1 MKTVSKKR
9 LTIGEVFSER
19 RFLLLREF
27 AHKKG
32 LVYLDELKREMQTLK
47 NIRGIGEKK
56 YETILE
62 KLKNPAA
69 PSHYE
74 SYGSRQG
81 RTIDPNMAISRAF
94 KGSYRVFIDYATKKG
109 YKTLADLKGI
119 SLDEIRSVNWPG
131 NAIYKSFLRKLERYG
146 VRPVDYRGKL
156 DIDRHGMGILT
167 DDVKLNKAYQNAKV
181 ANLREFLQL
190 GEEGRLA
197 IKNYGEISENLLR
210 DLLLDHEIDPEQFE
224 NTRGSR
230 FPERDM
236 KLKPDD
242 ILGRMK
248 TLLSQREYMIL
259 VHRGIKKQTL
269 ESVGSELNLTRERIR
284 QIEKKAVLRTNIY
297 LGPIIQQFADRI
309 HEKVAKAGGRDT
321 IKSLCRQ
328 LNAKEDSISLI
339 AYLAGYRDLRIDG
352 QYIYIDMT
360 RSRNWRNGRSA

>member
-9 LTIGEVFSER
+9 LTIAEVFSER

-32 LVYLDELKREMQTLK
+32 LVYLDELKNELQTLK

-62 KLKNPAA
+62 KLKNPSA
-69 PSHYE
+69 PPHYE

-81 RTIDPNMAISRAF
+81 RSVDPNMPVQRAF
-94 KGSYRVFIDYATKKG
+94 RGSYRVFIDHAAKKG
-109 YKTLADLKGI
+109 YKTLADLNGI
-119 SLDEIRSVNWPG
+119 TLEEIRSVNWPG

-146 VRPVDYRGKL
+146 IRPVDHRGKL
-156 DIDRHGMGILT
+156 DIDKHGMGVLT
-167 DDVKLNKAYQNAKV
+167 DDVKLNKAYQNARV

-190 GEEGRLA
+190 GREGRLA

-210 DLLLDHEIDPEQFE
+210 DLLLDNDIDIDQFE
-224 NTRGSR
+224 NAGGTR
-230 FPERDM
+230 FPERYLN
-236 KLKPDD
+236 LKPDD
-242 ILGRMK
+242 VQGRMK
-248 TLLSQREYMIL
+248 SLLSQREYMIL

-284 QIEKKAVLRTNIY
+284 QIEKKAILRTNIY
-297 LGPIIQQFADRI
+297 LGPIIEQFADRI
-309 HEKVAKAGGRDT
+309 YEKVAKAGGRDT
-321 IKSLCRQ
+321 LKNICRQ
-328 LNAKEDSISLI
+328 MNAKEDSISLI

>member
-1 MKTVSKKR
+1 MRCRR
-9 LTIGEVFSER
+9 LRI
-19 RFLLLREF
+19 F
-27 AHKKG
+27 AASA
-32 LVYLDELKREMQTLK
+32 
-47 NIRGIGEKK
+47 KK

-109 YKTLADLKGI
+109 YKTIADLKGI

-284 QIEKKAVLRTNIY
+284 QIEKRPSCAQTSIWGRSSSSSPIASMRRWRRPAVAI
-297 LGPIIQQFADRI
+297 
-309 HEKVAKAGGRDT
+309 
-321 IKSLCRQ
+321 
-328 LNAKEDSISLI
+328 
-339 AYLAGYRDLRIDG
+339 
-352 QYIYIDMT
+352 
-360 RSRNWRNGRSA
+360 RSRACAVSSTQKKIASA